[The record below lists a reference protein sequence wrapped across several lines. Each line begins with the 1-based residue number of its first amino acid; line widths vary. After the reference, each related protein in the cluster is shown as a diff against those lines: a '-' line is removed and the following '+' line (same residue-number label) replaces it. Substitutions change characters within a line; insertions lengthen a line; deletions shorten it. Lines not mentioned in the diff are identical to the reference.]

1 MTAKPRINNA
11 GGIVTTAKKQNTK
24 LPQLHHMQIIF
35 KKDDKKKKKKVEI
48 DFKDRNHFVTAF
60 GGGKI
65 VCVCTCGPAFKVS
78 IDSCCV
84 IEPWSFGGAAL
95 LRSGRS
101 EDPFPKPNWKLC
113 GVCGV

>member
-11 GGIVTTAKKQNTK
+11 GGIITTAKKQNTK

-35 KKDDKKKKKKVEI
+35 KKDDKKKVEI

-113 GVCGV
+113 RVCGV